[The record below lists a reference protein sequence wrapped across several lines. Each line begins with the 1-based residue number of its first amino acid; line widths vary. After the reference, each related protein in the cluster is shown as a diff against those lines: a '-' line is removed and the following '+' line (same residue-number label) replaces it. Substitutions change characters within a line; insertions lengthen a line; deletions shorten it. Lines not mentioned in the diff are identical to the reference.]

1 MVRARRLIATLV
13 VGLFACVCPAVA
25 QATAT
30 STNWAGYAIH
40 RSGES
45 FRQVVGIWREPR
57 ASCRRGRQTYSS
69 YWVGLGG
76 YSSKSRALEQTG
88 TEVDCTPRGRVRA
101 FAWFELVPAPS
112 VRVHLKVPPGDLI
125 EGAVAVTGRRVRVSL
140 HDLTR
145 HTAFSKV
152 VRARVLDLT
161 SAEWIVEAPSECLW
175 DGRCVT
181 LPLANF
187 GSTRFANAAVQP
199 TRGRLGSISD
209 TRWST
214 TKIRLIPRGQGYVSS
229 HRGFGSGGAAA
240 PSRLRSGGSGFSVSF
255 APVGGQAGAVGGG
268 RLLADGR
275 LVHPGN

>member
-13 VGLFACVCPAVA
+13 VGLFVSCPAVA
-25 QATAT
+25 QATAS
-30 STNWAGYAIH
+30 STNWAGYAVH
-40 RSGES
+40 RSGRS

-57 ASCRRGRQTYSS
+57 AACRRGNQTFSS

-76 YSSKSRALEQTG
+76 YSTRSRALEQTG
-88 TEVDCTPRGRVRA
+88 TEVDCTSRGRVRA

-112 VRVHLKVPPGDLI
+112 VRVRLKVPPGDLI
-125 EGAVAVTGRRVRVSL
+125 EGAVAVTGRRVHVSL

-145 HTAFSKV
+145 HTTFSKV

-175 DGRCVT
+175 NGTCVT

-187 GSTRFANAAVQP
+187 GSTSFGNAAVQP
-199 TRGRLGSISD
+199 AQGRLGSISD
-209 TRWST
+209 TRWRT
-214 TKIRLIPRGQGYVSS
+214 TKIKLTPRGQSYVSS

-240 PSRLRSGGSGFSVSF
+240 PSPLRSGGSGFSVSF
-255 APVGGQAGAVGGG
+255 APVGGQAGVVGGG